1 MSTVDNRIVR
11 MQFDNAQFEAGVMK
25 SMNTID
31 KLNEKLQFK
40 EAGKGISALQVAIA
54 GVDFSS
60 ISNGVEKMA
69 HNFTSVTGMLAQRIK
84 TDIVDSAINAAKKLE
99 SATLGQIKSGGW
111 ARANNIANA
120 KFTIEGLKYSWDEVR
135 QAADYAVTDTAY
147 GLDQAAKAA
156 SQLAASGVDFH
167 NIIGKDGAGN
177 DVTQMHKSLRAIS
190 GVAAM
195 TNSSYD
201 EISHVF
207 TRIAGQGRVMAND
220 LNSIAARGI
229 NAAATLAD
237 HFGVTEAE
245 IRDLVRK
252 GEIDFQMFSEAMDDA
267 FGDHAKEANKTFSGA
282 LSNMKAAL
290 SRIGAIFAQPVVDKT
305 NTFFIAVTSRIKEF
319 QKALSDTTTQVVKGD
334 VLDKIVK
341 DATKAAD
348 KLGLVGKQ
356 KGDYIARITE
366 EQKKLAIESGKTEA
380 KVTAGFATHF
390 AEAWEAGIEAASK
403 FVEILNL
410 DWFKS
415 VASVMDELA
424 IKATDFFKRISK
436 GIDKFAEPMK
446 KAKEIANN
454 TTGAIKDNLELDLQ
468 DLDLLHRI
476 LMNEFGYTEKRWK
489 ALDDIYAQGDSGK
502 TGRWL
507 QGYMD
512 QLAGVGYNFEKLGW
526 TEEEFKKKQEEAT
539 KTEAQRIEE
548 LTQEELIVESL
559 VQILG
564 NYKDGMD
571 AARVS
576 VSNFI
581 KTLTGFATAAG
592 KAIMAVGEGLGIG
605 GVSFYN
611 FAALVAPV
619 SEAFA
624 ELAEAIQPTH
634 NELAAIMDVFDVIG
648 THIYDVVSSVAEVVY
663 EFVSFAAA
671 VIASRESL
679 DDLAESDG
687 LSSIETSVIA
697 VLKVLRNFW
706 TIIKNIGKSVGRILV
721 AIKNAFKRVFDP
733 SGVLMGFSS
742 FTDGLAG
749 ISEKLVITEKA
760 ALGIENAFAL
770 VFTIIQSVA
779 SAISKVV
786 GGIVKFIGG
795 EKKATKASD
804 ALQKTADAG
813 SKTTSIFQKLGE
825 VVEKLFKKV
834 EEFPDK
840 FKRLM
845 DAINQQEGVIRLKE
859 SFGKLWTSIKDG
871 IANAAGP
878 ASDALGEF
886 VEATGAT
893 GATGFGILVNGIG
906 IVAGKI
912 ADFIDKLPTWG
923 TNIKNFFK
931 DTMDDI
937 KAFADKLGI
946 ADFFKTLGNAVD
958 VSFDNNELTIT
969 GKVKKF
975 FTELGT
981 KLYEQLSSVDWMKV
995 GKGSIIAL
1003 IFANLF
1009 NVFKTTDEIAKLVSQ
1024 AAAIPTNINKIFLNF
1039 NSLITVGK
1047 GLAKKLTMAYF
1058 IQAIARSIILIAGA
1072 IYLITEIPSDKLK
1085 EALAAVTWIAIII
1098 LMLGKAFEML
1108 TRNLTAAGMT
1118 KNSNNNSNN
1127 TRINTSITVFSSL
1140 FTSLLGLA
1148 AVLGGFYLVMK
1159 GFGEVA
1165 AKLDTVSDDKIG
1177 LTIKMAVGILVGS
1190 IVYVF
1195 SLLFLTRLLNF
1206 QKDDASAFI
1215 SIGVLMAGIGVAV
1228 LLIAEAMKAL
1238 NDVDIKMETVGAILG
1253 ILFALTLVIAAVG
1266 YAAQNTDYKSMLAM
1280 TAVLFVVTLALAAI
1294 GAGLFIL
1301 TGVLIGI
1308 KAGNNLDAFKLAV
1321 GSIAVLLLA
1330 LGLAIGAIVGGLRR
1344 VKYEAVLSVAVVIT
1358 AITAAMGVIA
1368 LSIGHLTK
1376 VLSEEGTKPGAAAA
1390 AIATVVGSLIIIG
1403 VLVMLMLKQLAPMRE
1418 KSYERILAVAA
1429 IFAAI
1434 GVCAL
1439 ALGAAAQLATG
1450 ASADAMIFIAVTIMV
1465 VTGLILGSVYAL
1477 KKINDPKAVEGLFT
1491 MAVVFVAI
1499 GASMVML
1506 AYALS
1511 IIAQLDTTKLWSS
1524 VGAILAVM
1532 AVLTIMAVVAAANA
1546 SIATGFKAVGA
1557 AILMLGVSFL
1567 AMGAGL
1573 YLSAKAMELITNIST
1588 DLANSITLIATAI
1601 EGHMAV
1607 FVGII
1612 VTCIAI
1618 AAVIAVIVL
1627 SIVPLTTAVTH
1638 VISTIVSVVTHG
1650 IGALSTSLSTAF
1662 TNFITWWNGSSK
1674 QVKTMFVSMI
1684 ITLCAAII
1692 KASPEVLKTVGKL
1705 IIKVADFL
1713 IDLIP
1718 VIVDKLVDILLALI
1732 NALADK
1738 IRKESARIAYAV
1750 WNVIEALLEV
1760 IIDLLGQGFII
1771 ILNAAKAIP
1780 FIGDLIGDA
1789 ADGAATFVSGQ
1800 MKVMKGSLREGLAEA
1815 EQYASEIENLEDNAA
1830 LIARGTQQ
1838 RTAGAVQ
1845 GVGALANAIGGTS
1858 DAANKNLG
1866 NNTVMDQISTK
1877 SEKAYGEVTLLRTAA
1892 TKTKDELGDI
1902 PQAAKDA
1909 YIRSMSSGYT
1919 SRLGAGYLK
1928 KEDAQKSAAEAGKAA
1943 NNELMSQPW
1952 KQTGKQ
1958 SGKDT
1963 GNGIIEG
1970 VTNVIEDKVDVN
1982 GLTSGMFGG
1991 SDNPQDFLT
2000 QGGFGADD
2008 WGAAGTDT
2016 VGQYTEDGAAAMQN
2030 ENLYYESETD
2040 NMKAAN
2046 EAVRDARKEHVETV
2060 RDEIV
2065 NPAANELRKGHDR
2078 FYKAGEWAIAGF
2090 VAAIKN
2096 GSDEAAQTL
2105 QQLAAGSY
2113 DTFVGPRG
2121 LDENSPSKKFYQA
2134 GVYATMGFINGIQ
2147 KNEEAVGSTMN
2158 GLSGTVIDA
2167 FGNPMQYV
2175 ASMANGDIQ
2184 YDPSIRPIL
2193 DTSGIARGAYG
2204 INSMFQNQN
2213 VTLSGLSGQIAA
2225 DIGQLDSRN
2234 SDVVEEL
2241 KALREEMSGLSD
2253 DIQQMQVVMDTGA
2266 LVGTMAGPMDK
2277 AMGRR
2282 AIYRGRGN

>member
-135 QAADYAVTDTAY
+135 KAADYAVTDTAY

-156 SQLAASGVDFH
+156 SQLAASGVDFEK
-167 NIIGKDGAGN
+167 IIGKDGAGN

-195 TNSSYD
+195 TNSSFD
-201 EISHVF
+201 DISHVF

-229 NAAATLAD
+229 NAAATLAE
-237 HFGVTEAE
+237 HFGVTEAD

-512 QLAGVGYNFEKLGW
+512 QLAGVGYNFEELGW

-679 DDLAESDG
+679 DELAESDG

-770 VFTIIQSVA
+770 VFTVVQSVA

-795 EKKATKASD
+795 EKKATKATD
-804 ALQKTADAG
+804 ALRKTADAG
-813 SKTTSIFQKLGE
+813 SNTTSIFQKLGE
-825 VVEKLFKKV
+825 TVEKLFKKV

-859 SFGKLWTSIKDG
+859 SFGKLWKSIKDG

-912 ADFIDKLPTWG
+912 ADFVDMLPTWG
-923 TNIKNFFK
+923 TNIKNFFN
-931 DTMDDI
+931 DTMNDI
-937 KAFADKLGI
+937 KTFADKLGI

-958 VSFDNNELTIT
+958 VSFDENELTIT

-1009 NVFKTTDEIAKLVSQ
+1009 NVFKTTDELATLIS
-1024 AAAIPTNINKIFLNF
+1024 AASAIPKNINKIFINF

-1058 IQAIARSIILIAGA
+1058 IKSIAQSIIMIAGA
-1072 IYLITEIPSDKLK
+1072 VYILADMPQEQLK
-1085 EALAAVTWIAIII
+1085 EGLAAVTWIAVIMM
-1098 LMLGKAFEML
+1098 MLGKAFEML
-1108 TRNLTAAGMT
+1108 TRNLNAAGSVRQRNVGNQT
-1118 KNSNNNSNN
+1118 G
-1127 TRINTSITVFSSL
+1127 ISIVNKVSGL
-1140 FTSLLGLA
+1140 FTTLLGLA
-1148 AVLGGFYLVMK
+1148 AVFAAVYLLMK
-1159 GFGEVA
+1159 GFHDLA
-1165 AKLDTVSDDKIG
+1165 SKLDTIKNDDTIG
-1177 LTIKMAVGILVGS
+1177 HTILLMAGMIAGIGT
-1190 IVYVF
+1190 Y
-1195 SLLFLTRLLNF
+1195 FLIMLAATRLLNF
-1206 QKDDASAFI
+1206 QKDDAAAFI
-1215 SIGVLMAGIGVAV
+1215 SIGIFFAGLGVAL
-1228 LLIAEAMKAL
+1228 LLISESLKVL
-1238 NDVDIKMETVGAILG
+1238 NDVDIKIETVAALAG

-1266 YAAQNTDYKSMLAM
+1266 YAAQNTDYKSMLAI
-1280 TAVLFVVTLALAAI
+1280 TAVMFVLTITLAAI
-1294 GAGLFIL
+1294 GVGLVAL
-1301 TGVLIGI
+1301 TTILIGL
-1308 KAGNNLDAFKLAV
+1308 KLSGNLDVFKLAV
-1321 GSIAVLLLA
+1321 ATVALFVLA
-1330 LGLAIGAIVGGLRR
+1330 MGLAIDLIISNLKR
-1344 VKYEAVLSVAVVIT
+1344 VKPQLMLSLAAVILSFSVAMVLIGV
-1358 AITAAMGVIA
+1358 AIGNLAKNLDGTSALAAGVAIGTIIGA
-1368 LSIGHLTK
+1368 LIG
-1376 VLSEEGTKPGAAAA
+1376 
-1390 AIATVVGSLIIIG
+1390 IG

-1429 IFAAI
+1429 VFAAV
-1434 GVCAL
+1434 GVCAV
-1439 ALGAAAQLATG
+1439 AIGAAAQLATG
-1450 ASADAMIFIAVTIMV
+1450 ASIGSMIFIVAAIA
-1465 VTGLILGSVYAL
+1465 LIAGTLIGTVALL
-1477 KKINDPKAVEGLFT
+1477 KKINDPKAVEGLFA
-1491 MAVVFVAI
+1491 MAVAFVAI
-1499 GASMVML
+1499 GAAMYILALSLKML
-1506 AYALS
+1506 AELDMTHLGVAAGILFVFMALFS
-1511 IIAQLDTTKLWSS
+1511 VLAIF
-1524 VGAILAVM
+1524 VGANTALA
-1532 AVLTIMAVVAAANA
+1532 A
-1546 SIATGFKAVGA
+1546 GFKAIAGG
-1557 AILMLGVSFL
+1557 ILMIGIAFL

-1573 YLSAKAMELITNIST
+1573 YVSAKAMELITNIST
-1588 DLANSITLIATAI
+1588 RLAESITLIATAI
-1601 EGHMAV
+1601 EGHTGV
-1607 FVGII
+1607 FIGII

-1618 AAVIAVIVL
+1618 AVVISLIVV
-1627 SIVPLTTAVTH
+1627 SIMPLTTVVTS
-1638 VISTIVSVVTHG
+1638 VIGSVVSMVTRG

-1684 ITLCAAII
+1684 VMLCAAII
-1692 KASPEVLKTVGKL
+1692 KASPEVLKTIGKL

-1713 IDLIP
+1713 IELIP

-1738 IRKESARIAYAV
+1738 IRQESARIAYAL
-1750 WNVIEALLEV
+1750 WNVIEALFEV
-1760 IIDLLGQGFII
+1760 LIDVVAEGLGLFLSMFENVPLVGD
-1771 ILNAAKAIP
+1771 LVSDAKEMLYGGAMGAKALLRDGLEAANEYADAIEKCATTEELMAA
-1780 FIGDLIGDA
+1780 GRERSDAGWKSLKSDAHDA
-1789 ADGAATFVSGQ
+1789 AVQ
-1800 MKVMKGSLREGLAEA
+1800 VGL
-1815 EQYASEIENLEDNAA
+1815 
-1830 LIARGTQQ
+1830 
-1838 RTAGAVQ
+1838 VQ
-1845 GVGALANAIGGTS
+1845 
-1858 DAANKNLG
+1858 DAANKDLG
-1866 NNTVMDQISTK
+1866 NNTVPDQISRKSDEAYRKMVILRDAATEA
-1877 SEKAYGEVTLLRTAA
+1877 SEK
-1892 TKTKDELGDI
+1892 LGDI

-1909 YIRSMSSGYT
+1909 YIKAQSEGYT

-1928 KEDAQKSAAEAGKAA
+1928 KEDAKKSGEEAGAAA
-1943 NNELMSQPW
+1943 NDGLIAQPW
-1952 KQTGKQ
+1952 KQTGKKA
-1958 SGKDT
+1958 GKDT

-1970 VTNVIEDKVDVN
+1970 VTDAITDKVDIN
-1982 GLTSGMFGG
+1982 GMTNGMFGG

-2000 QGGFGADD
+2000 QGGYGADD

-2016 VGQYTEDGAAAMQN
+2016 VGQYTEDGAAAMKD
-2030 ENLYYESETD
+2030 ENLFYDSETD

-2046 EAVRDARKEHVETV
+2046 EAVKDARKEHVETV

-2078 FYKAGEWAIAGF
+2078 FYSAGEWAIAGYT
-2090 VAAIKN
+2090 AAIRN
-2096 GSDEAAQTL
+2096 GADEANKVLTQV
-2105 QQLAAGSY
+2105 AAGSY
-2113 DTFVGPRG
+2113 GEFIGPRG

-2134 GVYATMGFINGIQ
+2134 GVYATLGFINGIQ

-2184 YDPSIRPIL
+2184 YDPSIRPVL

-2241 KALREEMSGLSD
+2241 KALREEMSYLSD

>member
-135 QAADYAVTDTAY
+135 KAADYAVTDTAY

-156 SQLAASGVDFH
+156 SQLAASGVDFQE
-167 NIIGKDGAGN
+167 IIGKDGAGN

-207 TRIAGQGRVMAND
+207 TRIAGQGKVMAND

-245 IRDLVRK
+245 IRDLVSK

-267 FGDHAKEANKTFSGA
+267 FGDHAKEANKTFTGS

-366 EQKKLAIESGKTEA
+366 EQTKLAIEAGKTEA
-380 KVTAGFATHF
+380 KVTKGFQSHF

-424 IKATDFFKRISK
+424 IKATDFFKKISK

-446 KAKEIANN
+446 KAKEIADG

-476 LMNEFGYTEKRWK
+476 LKNEFGYTEKRWK
-489 ALDDIYAQGDSGK
+489 ALDDIYAKGDSGK

-539 KTEAQRIEE
+539 KSEAKRLEEMSKEEVFIEA
-548 LTQEELIVESL
+548 L
-559 VQILG
+559 VVALDS
-564 NYKDGMD
+564 YKNGME
-571 AARVS
+571 AVRAS

-581 KTLTGFATAAG
+581 KTVSNLATTVG
-592 KAIMAVGEGLGIG
+592 KVMLAIGNGLGQAGIN
-605 GVSFYN
+605 FHA
-611 FAALVAPV
+611 FAALVAPI
-619 SEAFA
+619 SEAFV
-624 ELAEAIQPTH
+624 ELSEAMRPTES
-634 NELAAIMDVFDVIG
+634 ELFRIIDVFVEIG
-648 THIYDVVSSVAEVVY
+648 DHIYDVISSVAEVAY

-687 LSSIETSVIA
+687 LSSIEMSVIA

-706 TIIKNIGKSVGRILV
+706 TIVKNIGKSVGRILV
-721 AIKNAFKRVFDP
+721 AIKNAFKKVFDP

-760 ALGIENAFAL
+760 ALGIENAFTL
-770 VFTIIQSVA
+770 VFTVIQSVA
-779 SAISKVV
+779 TAISKVI

-795 EKKATKASD
+795 EKKATKATD
-804 ALQKTADAG
+804 ALKKTADAG

-825 VVEKLFKKV
+825 IIEKLFKKV

-859 SFGKLWTSIKDG
+859 SFGKLWKSIKEG

-878 ASDALGEF
+878 ATDALGEF

-912 ADFIDKLPTWG
+912 ADFIDMLPTWG
-923 TNIKNFFK
+923 TNIKNFFN

-958 VSFDNNELTIT
+958 VSFDENELTIT

-975 FTELGT
+975 FKDLGT
-981 KLYEQLSSVDWMKV
+981 SLYEQLSSVDWMKV
-995 GKGSIIAL
+995 GKESIIAL

-1009 NVFKTTDEIAKLVSQ
+1009 NVFKTTDEL
-1024 AAAIPTNINKIFLNF
+1024 AALISAASAIPKNINKIFVNF

-1058 IQAIARSIILIAGA
+1058 IKSIAQSIIMIAGA
-1072 IYLITEIPSDKLK
+1072 VYILADMPQEQLK
-1085 EALAAVTWIAIII
+1085 EGLAAVTWVAVII
-1098 LMLGKAFEML
+1098 MALGKAFEML
-1108 TRNLTAAGMT
+1108 TRNLNAAG
-1118 KNSNNNSNN
+1118 
-1127 TRINTSITVFSSL
+1127 SIRDSSTHAGISIVNKVSGL
-1140 FTSLLGLA
+1140 FTTLLGLA
-1148 AVLGGFYLVMK
+1148 AVFAAIYLLMK
-1159 GFGEVA
+1159 GFSDLA
-1165 AKLDTVSDDKIG
+1165 SKLDTIKKDDTIG
-1177 LTIKMAVGILVGS
+1177 NTLLLIAGIVAG
-1190 IVYVF
+1190 IGVYF
-1195 SLLFLTRLLNF
+1195 MIMLAATRLLNF
-1206 QKDDASAFI
+1206 QKDDAAAFI
-1215 SIGVLMAGIGVAV
+1215 SIGIFFAGLGVAL
-1228 LLIAEAMKAL
+1228 LLISEALKVL
-1238 NDVDIKMETVGAILG
+1238 NNVDIKIETVAALAG
-1253 ILFALTLVIAAVG
+1253 ILFALTLLIAAVG

-1280 TAVLFVVTLALAAI
+1280 TAVIFVVTLALAAI
-1294 GAGLFIL
+1294 GSGLLIL

-1308 KAGNNLDAFKLAV
+1308 KAGDNLDAFKLAV
-1321 GSIAVLLLA
+1321 GSIAILLLF
-1330 LGLAIGAIVGGLRR
+1330 LGLGVAAIVAGLKR
-1344 VKYEAVLSVAVVIT
+1344 VKYEAVLSVAVVIV
-1358 AITAAMGVIA
+1358 AITAALGVIA
-1368 LSIGHLTK
+1368 LSIGYLAK
-1376 VLSEEGTKPGAAAA
+1376 VLAGEGMKPGAAAA
-1390 AIATVVGSLIIIG
+1390 AIATVVGTLIVIG
-1403 VLVMLMLKQLAPMRE
+1403 VLVMIMLKQLAPMRE

-1429 IFAAI
+1429 VFAAI

-1450 ASADAMIFIAVTIMV
+1450 ADVGAMVFICLAIAAVAGIIVATVAM
-1465 VTGLILGSVYAL
+1465 L
-1477 KKINDPKAVEGLFT
+1477 KHISDPKAVEGLFAI
-1491 MAVVFVAI
+1491 AVVFVAI
-1499 GASMVML
+1499 GAAMYILALSLKML
-1506 AYALS
+1506 AELDMTQLGVAAGIMFVFMALF
-1511 IIAQLDTTKLWSS
+1511 S
-1524 VGAILAVM
+1524 VLAVFLGANTAM
-1532 AVLTIMAVVAAANA
+1532 AA
-1546 SIATGFKAVGA
+1546 GFKAVASG
-1557 AILMLGVSFL
+1557 ILMIGVAFL

-1573 YLSAKAMELITNIST
+1573 YISAKAMELITNIST
-1588 DLANSITLIATAI
+1588 RLAESITLIATAI
-1601 EGHMAV
+1601 EGHTGV
-1607 FVGII
+1607 FIGII

-1618 AAVIAVIVL
+1618 AVVISLIVV
-1627 SIVPLTTAVTH
+1627 SIMPLTTVVTS
-1638 VISTIVSVVTHG
+1638 VIGSVVSMVTRG

-1662 TNFITWWNGSSK
+1662 TNFVTWWSGSSK

-1684 ITLCAAII
+1684 VTLCAAII
-1692 KASPEVLKTVGKL
+1692 KASPEVLKTIGKL

-1713 IDLIP
+1713 IELIP

-1738 IRKESARIAYAV
+1738 IRQESARIAYAV
-1750 WNVIEALLEV
+1750 WNVVEALLEV
-1760 IIDLLGQGFII
+1760 IMDVVVEGIGLFLSMFEGVPLVGDLVTDAREMLYGGAMQAKAAMRDGLAAANEYADAIEKCATTEE
-1771 ILNAAKAIP
+1771 LMAAGHDKSSAGWKSMKSDAHDAAVQVGLVEDAAKK
-1780 FIGDLIGDA
+1780 D
-1789 ADGAATFVSGQ
+1789 
-1800 MKVMKGSLREGLAEA
+1800 
-1815 EQYASEIENLEDNAA
+1815 
-1830 LIARGTQQ
+1830 
-1838 RTAGAVQ
+1838 
-1845 GVGALANAIGGTS
+1845 
-1858 DAANKNLG
+1858 LG
-1866 NNTVMDQISTK
+1866 NNTVPDQISRKSDEAYRKMVILRDAATEA
-1877 SEKAYGEVTLLRTAA
+1877 SEKM
-1892 TKTKDELGDI
+1892 GDI

-1909 YIRSMSSGYT
+1909 YIKAQSEGYT

-1928 KEDAQKSAAEAGKAA
+1928 KEDAQKSAKEAGKAA
-1943 NNELMSQPW
+1943 NNELMAQPW
-1952 KQTGKQ
+1952 KQTGVQ

-1970 VTNVIEDKVDVN
+1970 VTNTITDKADIN
-1982 GLTSGMFGG
+1982 GMTKSMFGG
-1991 SDNPQDFLT
+1991 SDNPQEFLT

-2016 VGQYTEDGAAAMQN
+2016 VGQYTEDGATAMKD
-2030 ENLYYESETD
+2030 ENLFYDSETD

-2046 EAVRDARKEHVETV
+2046 EAVKDARKEHVETV

-2078 FYKAGEWAIAGF
+2078 FYKAGEWAISGYT
-2090 VAAIKN
+2090 AAIRN
-2096 GSDEAAQTL
+2096 GADEANKVLTQV
-2105 QQLAAGSY
+2105 AAGSY
-2113 DTFVGPRG
+2113 GEFIGPRG

-2134 GVYATMGFINGIQ
+2134 GVYATLGFINGIQ
-2147 KNEEAVGSTMN
+2147 KNEETVGATMN
-2158 GLSGTVIDA
+2158 GLSSTVIDS

-2184 YDPSIRPIL
+2184 YDPSIRPVL

-2204 INSMFQNQN
+2204 IDSMFQNQN

-2241 KALREEMSGLSD
+2241 KALREEMSYLSD